1 MILAIDAGNTNI
13 CIGVFDND
21 KLVMESRVDTNSARM
36 ADQYAIMLNDIF
48 LLNRVDKS
56 SVNGAIISS
65 VVPPVTGQI
74 KAAIE
79 KLCGVEPLIVG
90 PGIKTGLN
98 IKIDDPSTL
107 GADLVCGAVAAKE
120 LYKSPCI
127 TVDLGTANKIFALDK
142 SGALLGGI
150 IAPGVRISL
159 EALSSKTAALPLISV
174 DPVKKA
180 IGTNTVDCMRSGVLV
195 GVACMIDGFIDRF
208 EQEIGYENATVVAT
222 GGFAAT
228 IKPYCKREFIL
239 NPTLILEGLRIIYNR
254 NSRRN

>member
-36 ADQYAIMLNDIF
+36 SDQYAIMFNEIFSLNS
-48 LLNRVDKS
+48 VDKNKI
-56 SVNGAIISS
+56 NGAIISS

-90 PGIKTGLN
+90 PGVKTGLN

-120 LYKSPCI
+120 IYKTPCI
-127 TVDLGTANKIFALDK
+127 TIDLGTANKIYALDK
-142 SGALLGGI
+142 SGAFLGVT
-150 IAPGVRISL
+150 IAPGVRISF
-159 EALSSKTAALPLISV
+159 EALSRQTAALPLISA

-180 IGTNTVDCMRSGVLV
+180 IGTNTVDSMRSGVLI
-195 GVACMIDGFIDRF
+195 GVACMIDGFIERF
-208 EQEIGYENATVVAT
+208 EQEMGLEKATVVAT

-239 NPTLILEGLRIIYNR
+239 NPTLILEGLRIIYR
-254 NSRRN
+254 KNSRRN

>member
-13 CIGVFDND
+13 NIGVFDKE

-48 LLNRVDKS
+48 GINNVDKS
-56 SVNGAIISS
+56 TIKGAIISS
-65 VVPPVTGQI
+65 VVPPVTNQI
-74 KAAIE
+74 MAAIE
-79 KLCGVEPLIVG
+79 KLCGCEPLIVG
-90 PGIKTGLN
+90 PGVKTGLN

-127 TVDLGTANKIFALDK
+127 TVDLGTANKIFILDK
-142 SGALLGGI
+142 NGALLGGV
-150 IAPGVRISL
+150 IAPGVKISL
-159 EALSSKTAALPLISV
+159 EALSNQTAALPLIGV
-174 DPVKKA
+174 EPVKKA

-195 GVACMIDGFIDRF
+195 GMACMIDGFIDRF
-208 EQEIGYENATVVAT
+208 EREMGLEGAMVVAT

-228 IKPYCKREFIL
+228 IKPYCRREFIL

-254 NSRRN
+254 NCRRG